1 MNELIANNWWRQG
14 LFYSTTHDNMIKRA
28 LIAETCK
35 EDYNT
40 APYGFNIIKKN
51 VSKFRKT

>member
-1 MNELIANNWWRQG
+1 MSLLLTTSGRQG
-14 LFYSTTHDNMIKRA
+14 LFYAATHDNMIKRA
-28 LIAETCK
+28 LIAEICK

>member
-1 MNELIANNWWRQG
+1 MSLLPTTGGRQG
-14 LFYSTTHDNMIKRA
+14 LFYAATHDNMIRRA
-28 LIAETCK
+28 LIAETYK

-51 VSKFRKT
+51 VSKFGKT